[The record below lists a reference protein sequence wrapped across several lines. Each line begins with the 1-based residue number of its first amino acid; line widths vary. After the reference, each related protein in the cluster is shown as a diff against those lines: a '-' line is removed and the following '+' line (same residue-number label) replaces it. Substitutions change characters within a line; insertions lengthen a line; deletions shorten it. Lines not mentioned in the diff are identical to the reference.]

1 MTPHLPSSPV
11 QVAPETKAGG
21 SAARAM
27 SLDPAV
33 LARARAR
40 VLGPL
45 AVAPADP
52 APAGMT
58 RAAGSAGIWLL
69 PAWPDGATPA
79 VLEEYQTSATSM
91 DRPGQARRVLAAA
104 LRCCWTDLDDAP
116 WPGRTAAIA
125 DALEVYAGM
134 ARGDADLMRRWGL
147 GDLRRLADS
156 GWLLLDETAGTL
168 RLGPRTATWPE
179 ESLSSLRDLLRRLP
193 RPPAKDAEHRD
204 GEAVP

>member
-1 MTPHLPSSPV
+1 
-11 QVAPETKAGG
+11 
-21 SAARAM
+21 M
-27 SLDPAV
+27 SVDPAV

-45 AVAPADP
+45 PAAPADP
-52 APAGMT
+52 APAGLT
-58 RAAGSAGIWLL
+58 RALGSSPVWLL

-79 VLEEYQTSATSM
+79 VLEEYQTAPPSM

-104 LRCCWTDLDDAP
+104 LRCCWTDFDASP
-116 WPGRTAAIA
+116 WPGRTAAVA
-125 DALEVYAGM
+125 DALEVYVGM
-134 ARGDADLMRRWGL
+134 ARGDADLMRRWAL

-156 GWLLLDETAGTL
+156 GWLLLDEPAGTV

-193 RPPAKDAEHRD
+193 APPARDERRPEAE
-204 GEAVP
+204 GAP